1 MRGKNLRL
9 FTSTFL
15 LPSLLAC
22 LIGTVHAP
30 LLGRAWASQP
40 LAVLRTSGR
49 LVNLEGKGIA
59 AIPVYLWE
67 QKGELS
73 LATKTARDG
82 SFNFEHPPCNRLTLE
97 ILPPLKTSYA
107 SALMDDVP
115 GDENRK
121 LIVEMHLGHL
131 ISGRITH
138 DGKGLKGL
146 LVRVSPAEIDKH
158 GSQIDYSSLERAE
171 RIHGSGTT
179 TTGKD
184 GGFTLILTAGHKQL
198 TVINN
203 KYPRLEKTVEH
214 SLTVRENQNIGALR
228 L

>member
-1 MRGKNLRL
+1 MRGNKLRL
-9 FTSTFL
+9 FTATFWV
-15 LPSLLAC
+15 PSLLVC
-22 LIGTVHAP
+22 LVSAF
-30 LLGRAWASQP
+30 LGLFSGQAWAAPQS
-40 LAVLRTSGR
+40 VLRTTGR
-49 LVNLEGKGIA
+49 LVNLEGKGIPG
-59 AIPVYLWE
+59 IPVYLWE
-67 QKGELS
+67 QKGDVS
-73 LATKTARDG
+73 LVTKTASDG
-82 SFNFEHPPCNRLTLE
+82 SFNFEHPSCSPLTLE

-121 LIVEMHLGHL
+121 LIVEMHMGHL

-146 LVRVSPAEIDKH
+146 LVRVRPAALDKH
-158 GSQIDYSSLERAE
+158 GSQIDYSSLEKAE

-184 GGFTLILTAGHKQL
+184 GAFTLILTAGHKQL

-203 KYPRLEKTVEH
+203 KYPRLEKKVEH
-214 SLTVRENQNIGALR
+214 NLTVRENQNIGALHI
-228 L
+228 